1 MNKGAQHEDKQ
12 YLIMT
17 KFLPF
22 KEKTKKLFHCCYRH
36 PPAFHL
42 FPFAVSTLKK
52 ERERCL
58 AFCDGHVYPL
68 IQIDI
73 LTKNLRFFNP
83 CHLARFVFISTLA
96 RPILIAENLHR
107 MELPPWPHPDKY
119 HSTIWAFSKQ
129 VRDFLVPSPRYFDL
143 SVVLLWVGE
152 GCRLSGSKGTA
163 GQVSSSDSQLTRGR
177 RQKEICLGVFLIN

>member
-1 MNKGAQHEDKQ
+1 MA
-12 YLIMT
+12 

-42 FPFAVSTLKK
+42 FPFAVCALKK

-73 LTKNLRFFNP
+73 LTKT
-83 CHLARFVFISTLA
+83 FVFL
-96 RPILIAENLHR
+96 ILVIWLDSSLFVHWPVRYYLQKILLR
-107 MELPPWPHPDKY
+107 MVLPPWPHPDKY

-129 VRDFLVPSPRYFDL
+129 VRDVLVASLRCFDF
-143 SVVLLWVGE
+143 SVGSFSLVCGFAMVRRRLQTSRVQRDCWASVLV
-152 GCRLSGSKGTA
+152 RFAAYKG
-163 GQVSSSDSQLTRGR
+163 
-177 RQKEICLGVFLIN
+177 QKAERNLPWCFFH